1 MLDLGT
7 FSIHNFKN
15 VNFINVMRKRKPNKV
30 NFFSEYNLVSFQDVP
45 VDGSWMEPNQN
56 EDDQFNQY
64 GSHKANSE
72 NL

>member
-1 MLDLGT
+1 M
-7 FSIHNFKN
+7 
-15 VNFINVMRKRKPNKV
+15 
-30 NFFSEYNLVSFQDVP
+30 FSEYNPVSFQDVP

-56 EDDQFNQY
+56 KDDQFNQY